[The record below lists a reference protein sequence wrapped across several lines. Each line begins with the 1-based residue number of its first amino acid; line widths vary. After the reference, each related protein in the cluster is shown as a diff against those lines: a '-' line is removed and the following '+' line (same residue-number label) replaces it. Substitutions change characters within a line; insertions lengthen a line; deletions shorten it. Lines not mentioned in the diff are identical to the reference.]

1 MSLYQKRMEKKRLE
15 RELEE
20 LEVEKKKCSRKLEY
34 AQEILRSNRKRM
46 EDIANFELEKAAVLR
61 RFGNLSICQRSVESM
76 RYVLGRTV
84 SGQRVQSLYD
94 QVEEKTEGLKRTEN
108 SLEEELEELQRR
120 IRYIRERIAQTEQ
133 EIRIEIKEQEHGRN
147 RY

>member
-1 MSLYQKRMEKKRLE
+1 MSLYQKRMEKKRLQ

-20 LEVEKKKCSRKLEY
+20 LKVEKKKCSRKLEY
-34 AQEILRSNRKRM
+34 AQEILRSNQKRM

-76 RYVLGRTV
+76 RYVLGRNV

-108 SLEEELEELQRR
+108 SLEEEQEERQRR